1 MINPNA
7 YECIYISKANF
18 DSVELLLLSNNFFT
32 FFSAG
37 FLCHLSF
44 ELLLKGLITL
54 EKKEYPSIHTL
65 KKLIKTLSEEKQKNL
80 EKIITVQ
87 TLYGEHCLYSTVSNL
102 RDEILKL
109 KIVTDETVSSVVV
122 DHLQLL
128 HGYRYY
134 PNEIGS
140 EDFHFYKAIYN
151 ALYLSI
157 QEEYKEVLTPEEIPT
172 KRMKQI
178 SVMTEKVSAMTEEE
192 REVLR
197 NNAIKQ
203 DIEKWQE
210 VQRLY
215 ETRN

>member
-157 QEEYKEVLTPEEIPT
+157 QEEYKEVL
-172 KRMKQI
+172 
-178 SVMTEKVSAMTEEE
+178 
-192 REVLR
+192 R